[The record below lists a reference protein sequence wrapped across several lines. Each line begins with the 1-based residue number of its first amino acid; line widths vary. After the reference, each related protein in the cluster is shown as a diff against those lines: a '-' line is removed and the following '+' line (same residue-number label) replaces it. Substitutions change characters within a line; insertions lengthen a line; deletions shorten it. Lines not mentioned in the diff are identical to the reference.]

1 MDLSLEEYIDNAN
14 LLFQENELDK
24 AIENYEAALKLAVT
38 SAQQINLC
46 NALGSL
52 YQKTK
57 NPQKAINVFNISIGL
72 YDESPDEN
80 SLPDKATIYN
90 NLATVYLSTNPA
102 LAIENYLKALKI
114 YTALTDSENSAFYP
128 HLANTHFALGEAF
141 QHKEDLFN
149 SKTHLK
155 AAIILYD
162 QLPEPGLNELKASAH
177 YHLGNIFTE
186 EFNLYD
192 AQTHYTKSLMVFQNL
207 SENSDVKFKPFK
219 AAVLNNLGVTYKS
232 MEEHQKALDHYEQAL
247 DEYQYLSTHNN
258 ALFIPYAA
266 ATLNSLSILYAE
278 MKNFPKAI
286 EYSHQTAAVYNNLAD
301 EFPEEY
307 THYLATSLHN
317 LGLFYF
323 ELKTIESAKKY
334 FIQALHIRK
343 KLAKNE
349 PEAFDA
355 DVCATAL
362 NLVELYQTQL
372 EDTLDLNYKKLSL
385 ELLDDVS
392 KRLQK
397 YSEHRPVL
405 MSMKSDCRYYL
416 EYFNRISLEQLQ
428 LEYTYKKIQELTG
441 EIHST
446 ILPKEK
452 IVFQELI
459 VSLLEEQL
467 EHFPQND
474 KLKNMLPDA
483 YNNLSWMHLQL
494 NNPKSAEAIILKAED
509 LDQSFSSLQCN
520 LAHSYL
526 LQGRFEEAKTEYK
539 GFFDKNTDEKQ
550 AYIFTI
556 LSDLEKLEN
565 NGVQHKDFERIKE
578 LFT

>member
-14 LLFQENELDK
+14 LLFRENELDK
-24 AIENYEAALKLAVT
+24 AIENYEAALKLALT

-46 NALGSL
+46 NALGRL

-57 NPQKAINVFNISIGL
+57 SPQKAIEVFNRSIGL
-72 YDESPDEN
+72 YDEFPDEN

-90 NLATVYLSTNPA
+90 NLATVYLSSDPA
-102 LAIENYLKALKI
+102 LAIENYLSALKI
-114 YTALTDSENSAFYP
+114 YTGLTDSENSAFYP

-141 QHKEDLFN
+141 QHKEDFFN

-247 DEYQYLSTHNN
+247 DEYQYLSTHDN
-258 ALFIPYAA
+258 ALFTPYAA

-286 EYSHQTAAVYNNLAD
+286 EYSHQAAAVYNNLAD

-317 LGLFYF
+317 LGLFYL
-323 ELKTIESAKKY
+323 ELKTLELAKKY
-334 FIQALHIRK
+334 FMQALHIRK
-343 KLAKNE
+343 KLAKNH
-349 PEAFDA
+349 PEDFDA

-362 NLVELYQTQL
+362 NLVELYQNQL
-372 EDTLDLNYKKLSL
+372 VDKLDLNYKKMSL
-385 ELLDDVS
+385 ELLNDVS
-392 KRLQK
+392 TRLQK

-405 MSMKSDCRYYL
+405 MSMKSDCAYYL
-416 EYFNRISLEQLQ
+416 EYFNQISLEQLQ
-428 LEYTYKKIQELTG
+428 LEYTYKKIHDLTG
-441 EIHST
+441 EVHST
-446 ILPKEK
+446 IHAKEK

-459 VSLLEEQL
+459 ASLLEEQL

-474 KLKNMLPDA
+474 KLKNMLRDT

-494 NNPKSAEAIILKAED
+494 NNPESAEAIILKAKN
-509 LDQSFSSLQCN
+509 LGQSFPSLQCN

-526 LQGRFEEAKTEYK
+526 LQGRFEEAKNEYK
-539 GFFDKNTDEKQ
+539 GLSNKKTDEKQ
-550 AYIFTI
+550 TYIFTI
-556 LSDLEKLEN
+556 LSDLEKLKN
-565 NGVQHKDFERIKE
+565 NGVQHKDFERIKK